1 MCHRKG
7 IWSGILLE
15 PAPLHSTMEDEV
27 SGPEAMRRSLDNIAS
42 SLKSTFNG
50 RLENLY
56 STVLASPGTVL
67 LLFVVISAVF
77 AQQGMAFQQQ
87 IDDDVEIFLPDG
99 ASSTELLLEVRTE
112 WSTDLAVIYI
122 QTANAFNPN
131 DNTNITNEAILNEI
145 SWIEGDDRNIDG
157 DSTGRGMDYDK
168 DDHGRND
175 GVLWIISP
183 AQVIKEINSADGR
196 FNHSLCVH
204 GVNNRLPIGSL
215 DCATVSPEGGE
226 YAIPDQERI
235 DQIIEES
242 NGAFEALIKD
252 TNDMDPTVD
261 SDGDGNYTND
271 MDGDGI
277 WDTTAI
283 VVGLHHDPSVTGDW
297 EDFSAILNHF
307 QAIIDDRPSEYR
319 STDMTVTGLTK
330 VLEDVSDAIYED
342 LLMILPWSVLFT
354 VLVITTLHRSA
365 KVVVITG
372 TPILMALAITFG
384 SSVIMNITLTPMI
397 VATFP
402 ILIGLGVDYALHMVN
417 RIEEVRRKEIDKA
430 HDENE
435 RRRKRGQPPKDIP
448 ELWDLEFYKSC
459 VMEMTRS
466 TGVAVFLSA
475 MTTIVGFSV
484 LIAPLI
490 VPISPI
496 RSVGVTLVIGIS
508 STLILSIVLVPT
520 LAWMLK
526 FNKRTNPSMWKNIG
540 KAPVR
545 GFLVILLLTSA
556 ITAYGVA
563 NMDEL
568 NKPITGS
575 SEAPDGIESLNSLAE
590 YSRQFSS
597 GQTSLFIYD
606 AVERPNNNG
615 TENIRDLPVLDS
627 IDHMEQQ
634 VDAVD
639 ETSTTSI
646 ITFLKAV
653 PATITLTEGV
663 TIGDGSLWDLL
674 HDPCWESQ
682 NLLDPDCVGW
692 TLVPLSEREDLRKDM
707 VAVAFDTLSAEVR
720 SMLLNEEETKAIVYV
735 NQPYMNL
742 NVAGE
747 LREEIDEILGAGP
760 DLLNTRTSLLTG
772 GLPVSLDINEGI
784 HDTQTTTTLLT
795 LVVLTLLLMVVFR
808 SPRLGIYTMIPVAVV
823 ILWQPLLMRSGDV
836 NVNIFTAMIGTIV
849 FGIGV
854 DDSIHVMH
862 RIREEG
868 ESPQGLASAIE
879 ETGQTIFETTITTVS
894 GIAAGFLAAFPGLE
908 NFFMLM
914 CLLII
919 FAFITSAFVLPAI
932 ITAEH
937 VSRAKINKHPSWIDF
952 GEGIALAPGEVM
964 KSMDA
969 VLEP

>member
-1 MCHRKG
+1 MLRHRYPPFFG
-7 IWSGILLE
+7 MILE
-15 PAPLHSTMEDEV
+15 PAPVRPLMDSEV
-27 SGPEAMRRSLDNIAS
+27 SALDALRLAADRTATN
-42 SLKSTFNG
+42 LKRTFSQQ
-50 RLENLY
+50 LEKLY
-56 STVLASPGTVL
+56 ATVLASPGTVL

-99 ASSTELLLEVRTE
+99 ASSTDLLLEVREE
-112 WSTDLAVIYI
+112 WSTDLVVIYI
-122 QTANAFNPN
+122 RTPNAFNPN
-131 DNTNITNEAILNEI
+131 DNTNITDEVILNEI

-157 DSTGRGMDYDK
+157 DSTGRGLDYDK
-168 DDHGRND
+168 DDHGEND
-175 GVLWIISP
+175 GVLWVISP

-196 FNHSLCVH
+196 FNASMCKHA
-204 GVNNRLPIGSL
+204 VNNRLPFAI
-215 DCATVSPEGGE
+215 DCDSVETGGE
-226 YAIPDQERI
+226 YAIPSQDRI

-242 NGAFEALIKD
+242 NGAFDALIKD

-261 SDGDGNYTND
+261 SDGDGNFTND

-283 VVGLHHDPSVTGDW
+283 VVGLHHNPSVTGDW

-307 QAIIDDRPSEYR
+307 QDIIDDRPGEYR

-354 VLVITTLHRSA
+354 ILVITALHRSA

-384 SSVIMNITLTPMI
+384 SSVVLDITLTPMI

-430 HDENE
+430 NDENQ
-435 RRRKRGQPPKDIP
+435 RRRKRGQPPEPVP
-448 ELWDLEFYKSC
+448 ELWDLDFYKSC

-475 MTTIVGFSV
+475 LTTIVGFSV
-484 LIAPLI
+484 LIAPMI

-496 RSVGVTLVIGIS
+496 RSVGITLVIGIS
-508 STLILSIVLVPT
+508 STLLLSIVLVPT
-520 LAWMLK
+520 LAWLLK
-526 FNKRTNPSMWKNIG
+526 FNKRSNPSVWKNIG
-540 KAPVR
+540 QAPVR
-545 GFLVILLLTSA
+545 GFLLILILSA
-556 ITAYGVA
+556 SVTLYGVA

-606 AVERPNNNG
+606 ASQRPNVNN
-615 TENIRDLPVLDS
+615 TDNIRDLPVLDS
-627 IDHMEQQ
+627 LNEVELA
-634 VDAVD
+634 VDGVD

-653 PATITLTEGV
+653 PAAITLTDGV
-663 TIGDGSLWDLL
+663 TLGEGSLWDLL
-674 HDPCWESQ
+674 HDPCWESESII
-682 NLLDPDCVGW
+682 DPSCPGW
-692 TLVPLSEREDLRKDM
+692 ALIPLSERDALKKDM
-707 VAVAFDTLSAEVR
+707 VNVAVDTLSAEVQ
-720 SMLLNEEETKAIVYV
+720 SMLLNEGGTKAIVYV
-735 NQPYMNL
+735 AQPYMNL

-747 LREEIDEILGAGP
+747 LRDEIDDILGEGP
-760 DLLNTRTSLLTG
+760 SLLNTRTSLLTG
-772 GLPVSLDINEGI
+772 GLPVSLDINDGI
-784 HDTQTTTTLLT
+784 HDTQSTTTLLT
-795 LVVLTLLLMVVFR
+795 LFVLTVLLMIVFR
-808 SPRLGIYTMIPVAVV
+808 SARLGIYTMIPVAVV

-868 ESPQGLASAIE
+868 ESPHGLASAIE
-879 ETGQTIFETTITTVS
+879 ETGQTIFETTITTIS
-894 GIAAGFLAAFPGLE
+894 GIGAGFLAAFPGLE

-914 CLLII
+914 CLLIV
-919 FAFITSAFVLPAI
+919 FAFLTSAFLLPAI

-937 VSRAKINKHPSWIDF
+937 VTRAKINKHPSWIDF
-952 GEGIALAPGEVM
+952 GEDIAIGQGTVM
-964 KSMDA
+964 KTMDA
-969 VLEP
+969 VLES

>member
-1 MCHRKG
+1 MD
-7 IWSGILLE
+7 SGASATEALRHALE
-15 PAPLHSTMEDEV
+15 RAT
-27 SGPEAMRRSLDNIAS
+27 AS
-42 SLKSTFNG
+42 MKDSFQQ
-50 RLENLY
+50 RLGALY

-67 LLFVVISAVF
+67 TLFIVISAAF
-77 AQQGMAFQQQ
+77 AQQGMAFQEQ
-87 IDDDVEIFLPDG
+87 IDGDVEIFLPDG
-99 ASSTELLLEVRTE
+99 ASSTDLLLEVRTE

-122 QTANAFNPN
+122 TTPNAKNPN
-131 DNTNITNEAILNEI
+131 DTTNITDESILNEI
-145 SWIEGDDRNIDG
+145 SWLEGDDRNIGG
-157 DSTGRGMDYDK
+157 DSTSRGMDFDK

-196 FNHSLCVH
+196 FNNSLCVH
-204 GVNNRLPIGSL
+204 GVNNRLPIAL
-215 DCATVSPEGGE
+215 DCELLPEGGE
-226 YAIPDQERI
+226 YAIPSQDRI

-242 NGAFEALIKD
+242 NGAFDTLIKD

-283 VVGLHHDPSVTGDW
+283 IVGMHHNPSVTGDW
-297 EDFSAILNHF
+297 ADFSALLNHF
-307 QAIIDDRPSEYR
+307 QDIIDDRPSEYR
-319 STDMTVTGLTK
+319 NTESITVTGLTK
-330 VLEDVSDAIYED
+330 VLEDISDAIYED

-354 VLVITTLHRSA
+354 VFVITALHRSV

-384 SSVIMNITLTPMI
+384 SSVVMDITLTPMI

-435 RRRKRGQPPKDIP
+435 RRRKRGEP
-448 ELWDLEFYKSC
+448 EQAVPDLWDLEFYKSC
-459 VMEMTRS
+459 VMEMARS

-484 LIAPLI
+484 LIAPMI
-490 VPISPI
+490 VPIAPI
-496 RSVGVTLVIGIS
+496 RSVGVTLVIGIA

-520 LAWMLK
+520 LAWMLR
-526 FNKRTNPSMWKNIG
+526 FNKRSNPGVWKNIG
-540 KAPVR
+540 KAPIK
-545 GFLVILLLTSA
+545 GFLIIILLASSV
-556 ITAYGVA
+556 TAYGIA

-568 NKPITGS
+568 NEPITGS

-606 AVERPNNNG
+606 ASQRPNTNN
-615 TENIRDLPVLDS
+615 TAHVRDLPVLDS
-627 IDHMEQQ
+627 MDAMEYQIDQ
-634 VDAVD
+634 VD

-653 PATITLTEGV
+653 PATITLADGITL
-663 TIGDGSLWDLL
+663 GDGSLWDLL
-674 HDPCWESQ
+674 HDPCWESED
-682 NLLDPDCVGW
+682 LLDLDCAGW
-692 TLVPLSEREDLRKDM
+692 TLVPLSERESLRKDM
-707 VAVAFDTLSAEVR
+707 VNVAFDTLSAEVR
-720 SMLLNEEETKAIVYV
+720 SMLMNEDNTKAIVYV
-735 NQPYMNL
+735 AQPYMNL

-747 LREEIDEILGAGP
+747 LREEIDDILGEGP
-760 DLLNTRTSLLTG
+760 SLLNTRTSLLTG

-784 HDTQTTTTLLT
+784 HDTQSTTTLLT
-795 LVVLTLLLMVVFR
+795 LLVLTILLMFVFR
-808 SPRLGIYTMIPVAVV
+808 SVRLGIYTMIPVAVV
-823 ILWQPLLMRSGDV
+823 ILWQPLLMQSGDV

-868 ESPQGLASAIE
+868 ESPHGMASAIE

-919 FAFITSAFVLPAI
+919 FAFITSAFLLPAI
-932 ITAEH
+932 FTAEH
-937 VSRAKINKHPSWIDF
+937 VARAKINGHPSWIDF
-952 GEGIALAPGEVM
+952 GEGVAVSDSSVM
-964 KSMDA
+964 KPMDA
-969 VLEP
+969 VIPGSLSLYGEGGGSRE

>member
-1 MCHRKG
+1 MD
-7 IWSGILLE
+7 SEASALE
-15 PAPLHSTMEDEV
+15 ALRHALERASKAAKETF
-27 SGPEAMRRSLDNIAS
+27 SSRLDS
-42 SLKSTFNG
+42 
-50 RLENLY
+50 LY
-56 STVLASPGTVL
+56 STVLASPGTIL
-67 LLFVVISAVF
+67 ALFIIISAVF
-77 AQQGMAFQQQ
+77 AQQGMAFEEQ

-99 ASSTELLLEVRTE
+99 ASSTDLLLEVRTE

-122 QTANAFNPN
+122 TTPNANNPN
-131 DNTNITNEAILNEI
+131 DTTNITDEVVLNEI
-145 SWIEGDDRNIDG
+145 SWLEGDDRNLGG
-157 DSTGRGMDYDK
+157 DSTSRGMDFDK
-168 DDHGRND
+168 TDAGRND

-196 FNHSLCVH
+196 FNNSLCVL
-204 GVNNRLPIGSL
+204 GVNNRLPIAL
-215 DCATVSPEGGE
+215 DCDSIPAGGE
-226 YAIPDQERI
+226 YAIPSQDRI

-242 NGAFEALIKD
+242 NGAFDALIKD

-283 VVGLHHDPSVTGDW
+283 VVGMHHNPSVTGDW
-297 EDFSAILNHF
+297 EDFSALLNHF
-307 QAIIDDRPSEYR
+307 QEIIDNRPSEFR
-319 STDMTVTGLTK
+319 NTDTITVTGLTK
-330 VLEDVSDAIYED
+330 VLEDISDAIYED

-354 VLVITTLHRSA
+354 VLVITALHRSA
-365 KVVVITG
+365 KVVLITG

-384 SSVIMNITLTPMI
+384 SSVIMDITLTPMI

-430 HDENE
+430 NDENE
-435 RRRKRGQPPKDIP
+435 RRRKRGQPPNAVPD
-448 ELWDLEFYKSC
+448 LWDIDFYKSC

-490 VPISPI
+490 VPIAPI
-496 RSVGVTLVIGIS
+496 RSVGITLVIGIS

-526 FNKRTNPSMWKNIG
+526 FNKRSNPSVWKNIG
-540 KAPVR
+540 KAPIK
-545 GFLVILLLTSA
+545 GFLLVILIAGSVT
-556 ITAYGVA
+556 TYGIA

-568 NKPITGS
+568 NEPITGA

-606 AVERPNNNG
+606 ASNRPNTNN

-627 IDHMEQQ
+627 IDVVEQD
-634 VDAVD
+634 VDGVE

-653 PATITLTEGV
+653 PATITIADGLTL
-663 TIGDGSLWDLL
+663 GDGSLWDLL
-674 HDPCWESQ
+674 HDPCWESED
-682 NLLDPDCVGW
+682 LLDPNCAGW
-692 TLVPLSEREDLRKDM
+692 TLVPLSERESLRKDM
-707 VAVAFDTLSAEVR
+707 VNVAFDTLSKEVR
-720 SMLLNEEETKAIVYV
+720 SMLMNEGGTKAIVYV
-735 NQPYMNL
+735 SQPYMNL

-747 LREEIDEILGAGP
+747 LRDEIDEILEEGP
-760 DLLNTRTSLLTG
+760 TLLNTRTSLLTG
-772 GLPVSLDINEGI
+772 GLPVSLDINDGI
-784 HDTQTTTTLLT
+784 HDTQSTTTLLT
-795 LVVLTLLLMVVFR
+795 LLVLTILLMFVFR
-808 SPRLGIYTMIPVAVV
+808 SPRLGVYTMIPVAVV
-823 ILWQPLLMRSGDV
+823 ILWQPLLMQSGDV

-868 ESPQGLASAIE
+868 ETPEGMASAIE

-894 GIAAGFLAAFPGLE
+894 GISAGFLAAFPGLE

-919 FAFITSAFVLPAI
+919 FAFITSTFLLPAV

-937 VSRAKINKHPSWIDF
+937 ASRAKLKGHPSWIDF
-952 GEGIALAPGEVM
+952 GEGIAMGDSAVM
-964 KSMDA
+964 KPMDA
-969 VLEP
+969 VIAGSLGLDEEGGRE

>member
-1 MCHRKG
+1 MDSEASALDALRHA
-7 IWSGILLE
+7 LE
-15 PAPLHSTMEDEV
+15 RASIAAKETF
-27 SGPEAMRRSLDNIAS
+27 SNRLDS
-42 SLKSTFNG
+42 
-50 RLENLY
+50 LY
-56 STVLASPGTVL
+56 STVLASPGTIL
-67 LLFVVISAVF
+67 ALFVIISAVF
-77 AQQGMAFQQQ
+77 AQQGMAFEEQ

-122 QTANAFNPN
+122 TTPNANNPN
-131 DNTNITNEAILNEI
+131 DTTNITDEVVLNEI
-145 SWIEGDDRNIDG
+145 SWLEGDDRNIGG
-157 DSTGRGMDYDK
+157 DSTSRGMDFDK
-168 DDHGRND
+168 TDAGRND

-196 FNHSLCVH
+196 FNNSLCVH
-204 GVNNRLPIGSL
+204 GVNNRLPIAL
-215 DCATVSPEGGE
+215 DCDSIPEGGE
-226 YAIPDQERI
+226 YAIPSQDRI

-283 VVGLHHDPSVTGDW
+283 VVGMHHNPSVTGDW
-297 EDFSAILNHF
+297 EDFSALLNHF
-307 QAIIDDRPSEYR
+307 QDIIDNRPSEFR
-319 STDMTVTGLTK
+319 NTDTITVTGLTK
-330 VLEDVSDAIYED
+330 VLEDISDAIYED

-354 VLVITTLHRSA
+354 VLVITALHRSA
-365 KVVVITG
+365 KVVLITG
-372 TPILMALAITFG
+372 TPIMMALAITFG

-430 HDENE
+430 HDLNE
-435 RRRKRGQPPKDIP
+435 RLRKRGQPDQPVPD
-448 ELWDLEFYKSC
+448 LWDIDFYKSC

-526 FNKRTNPSMWKNIG
+526 FNKRSNPSVWKNIG
-540 KAPVR
+540 KVPVKS
-545 GFLVILLLTSA
+545 FLLIILIAGSV
-556 ITAYGVA
+556 TAYGVA
-563 NMDEL
+563 NMDKL
-568 NKPITGS
+568 NEPITGS
-575 SEAPDGIESLNSLAE
+575 SEAPDGIDSLNSLAE

-606 AVERPNNNG
+606 ASTRPNNNN

-627 IDHMEQQ
+627 IDVVEQD
-634 VDAVD
+634 VDGVE

-653 PATITLTEGV
+653 PATITVADGLTL
-663 TIGDGSLWDLL
+663 GDGSLWDLL
-674 HDPCWESQ
+674 HDPCWESED
-682 NLLDPDCVGW
+682 LFDPNCAGW
-692 TLVPLSEREDLRKDM
+692 TLVPLSERESLRKDM
-707 VAVAFDTLSAEVR
+707 VNVAFDTLSKEVR
-720 SMLLNEEETKAIVYV
+720 SMLMNEGGTKAIVYV
-735 NQPYMNL
+735 SQPYMNL

-747 LREEIDEILGAGP
+747 LRDEIDDILGEGP
-760 DLLNTRTSLLTG
+760 KLLNTRTSLLTG

-784 HDTQTTTTLLT
+784 HDTQSTTTLLT
-795 LVVLTLLLMVVFR
+795 LLVLTVLLMFVFR
-808 SPRLGIYTMIPVAVV
+808 SPRLGVYTMIPVAVV
-823 ILWQPLLMRSGDV
+823 ILWQPLLMQSGDV

-868 ESPQGLASAIE
+868 ETPEGMASAVE

-919 FAFITSAFVLPAI
+919 FAFITSTFLLPAV

-937 VSRAKINKHPSWIDF
+937 VARAKINGHPSWIDF
-952 GEGIALAPGEVM
+952 GEGIAIGDSAVM
-964 KSMDA
+964 KPMDA
-969 VLEP
+969 VIPGTLSLEQNGGGSRE

>member
-1 MCHRKG
+1 MD
-7 IWSGILLE
+7 SG
-15 PAPLHSTMEDEV
+15 ASAV
-27 SGPEAMRRSLDNIAS
+27 EALRHAMDKIAE
-42 SLKSTFNG
+42 SLKEGFNQ
-50 RLENLY
+50 RLSNLY

-112 WSTDLAVIYI
+112 WSTDLAIIYI
-122 QTANAFNPN
+122 QTPNAFNPN
-131 DNTNITNEAILNEI
+131 DNTNITDEVILNEI
-145 SWIEGDDRNIDG
+145 SWIEGDDRNIGG
-157 DSTGRGMDYDK
+157 DSTSRGMDFDK

-175 GVLWIISP
+175 GVLWVLSP

-196 FNHSLCVH
+196 FNQSLCTH
-204 GVNNRLPIGSL
+204 GVNNRLPVAL
-215 DCATVSPEGGE
+215 DCNLLPPGGE
-226 YAIPDQERI
+226 YAIPSQDRI

-242 NGAFEALIKD
+242 DGAFDSLIKD

-297 EDFSAILNHF
+297 QDFSELLRHF
-307 QAIIDDRPSEYR
+307 QDIIDDRPSEYR

-330 VLEDVSDAIYED
+330 VLEDISDAIYED

-354 VLVITTLHRSA
+354 ILVITALHKSA

-372 TPILMALAITFG
+372 TPIMMALAITFG
-384 SSVIMNITLTPMI
+384 SSVIMDITLTPMI

-435 RRRKRGQPPKDIP
+435 RRRKRGEPEQAVP
-448 ELWDLEFYKSC
+448 ELWDLDFYKSC

-484 LIAPLI
+484 LIAPMI

-496 RSVGVTLVIGIS
+496 RSVGITLVIGIS

-526 FNKRTNPSMWKNIG
+526 FNKRSNPTVWKNIG
-540 KAPVR
+540 RAPIR
-545 GFLVILLLTSA
+545 GFLLILLLTGG
-556 ITAYGVA
+556 ITAYGIA

-575 SEAPDGIESLNSLAE
+575 SEAPDGIDSLNSLAE

-606 AVERPNNNG
+606 ASQRPNTNG
-615 TENIRDLPVLDS
+615 TDNIRDLPVLDS
-627 IDHMEQQ
+627 IDAMETEI
-634 VDAVD
+634 DLVD

-653 PATITLTEGV
+653 PASIAVADGV
-663 TIGDGSLWDLL
+663 TIGDGSLWELL
-674 HDPCWESQ
+674 HDPCWESEQ
-682 NLLDPDCVGW
+682 LLDPNCAGW
-692 TLVPLSEREDLRKDM
+692 TLIPISEREAMRKDM
-707 VAVAFDTLSAEVR
+707 VNVALDTLSAEVR
-720 SMLLNEEETKAIVYV
+720 SMLLNEGGTKAIVYV
-735 NQPYMNL
+735 SQPYMNL

-747 LREEIDEILGAGP
+747 LRDEIDEILEEGP
-760 DLLNTRTSLLTG
+760 TLLNTRTSLLTG
-772 GLPVSLDINEGI
+772 GLPVSLDINKGI
-784 HDTQTTTTLLT
+784 HDTQTTTTILT
-795 LVVLTLLLMVVFR
+795 LLVLTLLLMVVFR

-868 ESPQGLASAIE
+868 ETPEGMASAIE

-919 FAFITSAFVLPAI
+919 FAFVTSTFVLPAI
-932 ITAEH
+932 ITSEH
-937 VSRAKINKHPSWIDF
+937 VARAKIKKHPSWIDF
-952 GEGIALAPGEVM
+952 GDGIAISDGHVM
-964 KSMDA
+964 KTLDA
-969 VLEP
+969 VIDGSGQK

>member
-1 MCHRKG
+1 MDSEASALDALRHA
-7 IWSGILLE
+7 LE
-15 PAPLHSTMEDEV
+15 RASIAAKESFSNRLD
-27 SGPEAMRRSLDNIAS
+27 SLY
-42 SLKSTFNG
+42 T
-50 RLENLY
+50 
-56 STVLASPGTVL
+56 TVLASPGTIL
-67 LLFVVISAVF
+67 ALFVIISAVF
-77 AQQGMAFQQQ
+77 AQQGMAFEEQ

-122 QTANAFNPN
+122 TTPNANNPN
-131 DNTNITNEAILNEI
+131 DTTNITDEVVLNEI
-145 SWIEGDDRNIDG
+145 SWLEGDDRNIGG
-157 DSTGRGMDYDK
+157 DSTSRGMDFDK
-168 DDHGRND
+168 TDAGRND

-196 FNHSLCVH
+196 FNNSLCVH
-204 GVNNRLPIGSL
+204 GVNNRLPIAL
-215 DCATVSPEGGE
+215 DCDSIPEGGE
-226 YAIPDQERI
+226 YAIPSQDRI

-283 VVGLHHDPSVTGDW
+283 VVGMHHNPSVTGDW
-297 EDFSAILNHF
+297 EDFSALLNHF
-307 QAIIDDRPSEYR
+307 QDIIDNRPSEFR
-319 STDMTVTGLTK
+319 NTDTITVTGLTK
-330 VLEDVSDAIYED
+330 VLEDISDAIYED

-354 VLVITTLHRSA
+354 VLVITALHRSA
-365 KVVVITG
+365 KVVLITG

-430 HDENE
+430 HDLNE
-435 RRRKRGQPPKDIP
+435 RLRKRGQPDQPVPD
-448 ELWDLEFYKSC
+448 LWDIDFYKSC

-526 FNKRTNPSMWKNIG
+526 FNKRSNPSVWKNIG
-540 KAPVR
+540 KVPVKS
-545 GFLVILLLTSA
+545 FLLIILIAGSV
-556 ITAYGVA
+556 TAYGVA

-568 NKPITGS
+568 NEPITGS

-606 AVERPNNNG
+606 ASTRPNNNN

-627 IDHMEQQ
+627 IDVIEQD
-634 VDAVD
+634 VDGVE

-653 PATITLTEGV
+653 PATITVADGLTL
-663 TIGDGSLWDLL
+663 GDGSLWDLL
-674 HDPCWESQ
+674 HDPCWESED
-682 NLLDPDCVGW
+682 LFDPNCAGW
-692 TLVPLSEREDLRKDM
+692 TLVPLSERESLRKDM
-707 VAVAFDTLSAEVR
+707 VNVAFDTLSKEVR
-720 SMLLNEEETKAIVYV
+720 SMLMNEGGTKAIVYV
-735 NQPYMNL
+735 SQPYMNL

-747 LREEIDEILGAGP
+747 LRDEIDDILGEGP
-760 DLLNTRTSLLTG
+760 KLLNTRTSLLTG

-784 HDTQTTTTLLT
+784 HDTQSTTTLLT
-795 LVVLTLLLMVVFR
+795 LLVLTVLLMFVFR
-808 SPRLGIYTMIPVAVV
+808 SPRLGVYTMIPVAVV
-823 ILWQPLLMRSGDV
+823 ILWQPLLMQSGDV

-868 ESPQGLASAIE
+868 ETPEGMASAIE

-919 FAFITSAFVLPAI
+919 FAFITSTFLLPAV

-937 VSRAKINKHPSWIDF
+937 VARAKMNGHPSWIDF
-952 GEGIALAPGEVM
+952 GEGIAIGDSAVM
-964 KSMDA
+964 KPMDA
-969 VLEP
+969 VIPGTLSLEQNGGGSRE